1 MGEVTAGPLA
11 SWRDGPARR
20 AVLRFADEAV
30 TPGAPGFVAPD
41 RRVAV
46 FDCDG
51 TLWCERPAYV
61 QALFVLDRL
70 RAAARQ
76 RPELVDEPAARELL
90 AGDLAGA
97 LAHGLEAVA
106 ALLLATHA
114 GMTAEEFAADAAA
127 WLATSRHPR
136 FGTPFAGTAY
146 RPMVEMA
153 DLLRARGFRVFI
165 VTGGG
170 VEFVRAVAGEA
181 FGVAPEDVVG
191 SAVRLAFAHRD
202 GRSVLVRRAE
212 MLGSPNEG
220 APKPIRIQEHIG
232 RRPSVAV
239 GNSAG
244 DREMLE
250 YVQDGDGPSL
260 CVVVDHDDAEREYAY
275 PGASL
280 TDPSAEPILD
290 TAGRRGW
297 TVVSMATDWARVF

>member
-1 MGEVTAGPLA
+1 MAPPAGPLA

-20 AVLRFADEAV
+20 AVLRFADEALS
-30 TPGAPGFVAPD
+30 PGAGFVAPA

-51 TLWCERPAYV
+51 TLWCERPTYV
-61 QALFVLDRL
+61 QALFILDRL
-70 RAAARQ
+70 RAAVAR
-76 RPELVDEPAARELL
+76 RPELADAPAARELL

-97 LAHGLEAVA
+97 MRHGLEAVA
-106 ALLLATHA
+106 ALMLGAHA
-114 GMTAEEFAADAAA
+114 GMSAEEFAADAAA
-127 WLATSRHPR
+127 WFASSRHPR
-136 FGTPFAGTAY
+136 FGTPFAETAY
-146 RPMVEMA
+146 RPMVELA
-153 DLLRARGFRVFI
+153 DLLRERGFRVFI

-181 FGVAPEDVVG
+181 FGVAPEDVIG
-191 SAVRLAFAHRD
+191 SAVRLAFERRD
-202 GRSVLVRRAE
+202 GRSVLVRSAE
-212 MLGSPNEG
+212 LLGSPNEG

-260 CVVVDHDDAEREYAY
+260 CVVLDHDDAEREYAY
-275 PGASL
+275 RGESV
-280 TDPSAEPILD
+280 TDPTAEPVLA
-290 TAGRRGW
+290 TATRRGW
-297 TVVSMATDWARVF
+297 TVVSMAQDWSRVF